1 MQQWGAVVVRERAS
15 VKWFA
20 RMASPGDLIGSGD
33 GWSLVC
39 SVEALAAN
47 SILGLAGAVKG
58 GKRAVGSV
66 PQSYRELGLKA

>member
-1 MQQWGAVVVRERAS
+1 M
-15 VKWFA
+15 KPFA
-20 RMASPGDLIGSGD
+20 RMASPGDLIGAGD

-58 GKRAVGSV
+58 EKRAVGSV
-66 PQSYRELGLKA
+66 HTATLHIVPCMERAGTAVVRTSHTY